1 MDPLPLSKT
10 ELDFLKRLLLEVQ
23 RDLARRQPRG
33 DVDEQ
38 HVAGLELALAMLR
51 WDGSV
56 PPNLDTQLGL
66 GAAIELKLGA
76 DAMCA
81 YRHWRN
87 ERRRAQRLQA
97 MRDA

>member
-1 MDPLPLSKT
+1 MDPLPLTKT

-23 RDLARRQPRG
+23 RESARRRPRG
-33 DVDEQ
+33 ENDEE
-38 HVAGLELALAMLR
+38 HVAALELALAMLR

-56 PPNLDTQLGL
+56 PPNFDSQYGL
-66 GAAIELKLGA
+66 GAAIEVRLGP

-87 ERRRAQRLQA
+87 ERRKAQRRLEA
-97 MRDA
+97 GKV

>member
-1 MDPLPLSKT
+1 MDCPSLSLSRT

-23 RDLARRQPRG
+23 RDLSRRRPKG
-33 DVDEQ
+33 ENDE
-38 HVAGLELALAMLR
+38 HLVAGLELALAMLR

-66 GAAIELKLGA
+66 GAAVELKLGP

-81 YRHWRN
+81 YRNWRN
-87 ERRRAQRLQA
+87 ERRRARSLQA
-97 MRDA
+97 VR